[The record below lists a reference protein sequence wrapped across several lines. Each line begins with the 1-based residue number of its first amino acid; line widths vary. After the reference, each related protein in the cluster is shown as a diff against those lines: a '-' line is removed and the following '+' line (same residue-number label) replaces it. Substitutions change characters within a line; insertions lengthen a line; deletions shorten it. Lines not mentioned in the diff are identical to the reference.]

1 MARKKKIEMDIVNP
15 NAGGI
20 DVGSRSHFV
29 AVGQAPEDVKK
40 FGVYAEDLIELC
52 QWLLSCGITTVAMES
67 TGDYWQNLYVELQK
81 HGIEV
86 VLCNGKFTKHA
97 KGKKTDVKDSRWIQQ
112 LHSLGLLSGSFLPDK
127 TTEIL
132 RTYCRQ
138 RANWIDLA
146 SSASHKMQKYL
157 KLLNFRVDVVV
168 NDVCG
173 LTGMKI
179 IADICNGN
187 LDPYSLA
194 EHRHYN
200 CRKPKEEIAK
210 PCMEITGKITCLDCV
225 RSSIVTT
232 SSKEKSKPAIRKLR
246 I

>member
-1 MARKKKIEMDIVNP
+1 
-15 NAGGI
+15 
-20 DVGSRSHFV
+20 
-29 AVGQAPEDVKK
+29 
-40 FGVYAEDLIELC
+40 
-52 QWLLSCGITTVAMES
+52 MES

-157 KLLNFRVDVVV
+157 KLLNFRVGVVV
-168 NDVCG
+168 
-173 LTGMKI
+173 
-179 IADICNGN
+179 
-187 LDPYSLA
+187 
-194 EHRHYN
+194 
-200 CRKPKEEIAK
+200 
-210 PCMEITGKITCLDCV
+210 
-225 RSSIVTT
+225 
-232 SSKEKSKPAIRKLR
+232 
-246 I
+246 